1 MLTIQEILEKRIA
14 LERQLTYALMTME
27 KKSEIMK
34 IRKDLLALQ
43 KECPHNVEA
52 VVPVR
57 GKCPYCEFPLK
68 AIASSTKRSQESL

>member
-1 MLTIQEILEKRIA
+1 
-14 LERQLTYALMTME
+14 
-27 KKSEIMK
+27 MK

-68 AIASSTKRSQESL
+68 AVASSTKRSKESL

>member
-14 LERQLTYALMTME
+14 LERQLTSALMTME

-34 IRKDLLALQ
+34 ISKDLLALQ

-68 AIASSTKRSQESL
+68 AVASSTKRSKESL